1 MPDEQAPKDNV
12 AVANGASPT
21 LATPVA
27 PLAIAMA
34 VPTSPAPVARPPT
47 IPEHWLNVASKIS
60 FVSPGEQMSVAV
72 QGGWVRG
79 RAPVGGLVVESRE
92 GGLIFVPQVQFEGG
106 ALVLGPVSELDV
118 FDEEILPPDD
128 IVCGIKDCR
137 SRSGRVEF
145 VGTICKS
152 CWAFASG
159 EPGGK
164 NSQARANALAAV
176 RRP

>member
-1 MPDEQAPKDNV
+1 MSEEQAPKDNTV
-12 AVANGASPT
+12 LLNNT
-21 LATPVA
+21 A
-27 PLAIAMA
+27 PLNG
-34 VPTSPAPVARPPT
+34 TSPPDVPVTMTAPPPVARPPT

-60 FVSPGEQMSVAV
+60 FVLPGEQMSVAV

-92 GGLIFVPQVQFEGG
+92 GGLIFVPQVQFGEGG
-106 ALVLGPVSELDV
+106 SLVLGPVSELDV
-118 FDEEILPPDD
+118 FDEAILPPDD
-128 IVCGIKDCR
+128 ITCGIKDCR
-137 SRSGRVEF
+137 SRSGRSEF

-176 RRP
+176 RRHDR